1 MGRPAWKPGLPATN
15 RRPTTTWQEVGGEQ
29 VSDLPHVLKLSLCTE
44 EYFSPL
50 RLTNGTTPYVGP
62 LPAHHQMATAARAG
76 QDQSLHLARNR
87 VNGAFNRAPRPPSV
101 GPWQGAGGNE
111 AQAKKKKKKSRHLWG
126 EWGAGTDSGVIAN
139 NSKNKHPP
147 QWKIKSKKIPKFRK
161 YDQPGTKRMLS
172 SMTQAF
178 FNRTVT
184 TPWNLPPASHP
195 PVQTRPGQNSEPS
208 QDVLG

>member
-111 AQAKKKKKKSRHLWG
+111 AQAKKKKKNLGTCG
-126 EWGAGTDSGVIAN
+126 ESGVRGRTRVTLPITLRTNTLPNGRLKA
-139 NSKNKHPP
+139 
-147 QWKIKSKKIPKFRK
+147 KKF
-161 YDQPGTKRMLS
+161 L
-172 SMTQAF
+172 
-178 FNRTVT
+178 
-184 TPWNLPPASHP
+184 
-195 PVQTRPGQNSEPS
+195 NSENMTS
-208 QDVLG
+208 QEQREC